1 MDEVIS
7 IEVTGQ
13 EEGTKL
19 IKYLAS
25 QGSWVTPFVYTQGN
39 SYCVKAAISQYEM
52 EQAIAYIRE

>member
-19 IKYLAS
+19 IDYLAS
-25 QGSWVTPFVYTQGN
+25 LGSWVTPFVYTQGD
-39 SYCVKAAISQYEM
+39 SYYVKAAISQYKM
-52 EQAIAYIRE
+52 EQALTYVRQ